1 MAFFYIK
8 SSVEDIHVVV
18 PLLIVF
24 ENVEKRVMLHTRE
37 YRKTLSNS
45 TTVLNLET
53 YYDLFDWKKTY
64 SLGEATQSN
73 AFSILNC

>member
-53 YYDLFDWKKTY
+53 YYDLFDWKKTII
-64 SLGEATQSN
+64 A
-73 AFSILNC
+73 